1 MAFSAGMLQLTLFTP
16 VYYHELQVLAGYSI
30 TDQKRKKSTILQ
42 YVLAREECKE
52 GNQAAVCSSVHHG
65 SHTGAQKQEQL
76 ANLGLEI

>member
-42 YVLAREECKE
+42 YVLAREE
-52 GNQAAVCSSVHHG
+52 
-65 SHTGAQKQEQL
+65 
-76 ANLGLEI
+76 